1 MGRRRCRAKAHGHR
15 AGASRSQGPRQSE
28 DETGA
33 DGPRRGERSIRAT
46 VPRRG
51 ARTGTRSH
59 SHQYVWR
66 SDRHRPSAGGERNA
80 HHDPSAAFTAPRET
94 AVWAR
99 IGLHRRRTGSGGH
112 RRSLMSD
119 ILLTAIGAIAL
130 YLFAGLRVLREY
142 ERGVYF
148 LLGHLRPT
156 KGPGLIFLPPL
167 LAKMQKVS
175 LRVMAIDIPPQD
187 VITRD
192 NISIKVNAVL
202 YMRVKTPDKAV
213 VGVEHYLYATSQLAQ
228 TTLRS
233 VLGETEMDELLANRD
248 KINAILRQII
258 DKRSEDWGIEV
269 SAVEVKDVDLP
280 PEMKRAMA
288 RQAEAERERRA
299 KVINAEGE
307 LQAAEKLAQA
317 AHIIGSEPAA
327 IQLRYLQTVNEI
339 ASENNSTTIF
349 PIPIDLFRGFMEK
362 IAPPDSGNRSLPERT
377 SGARLPPPVSRNKGK
392 AKV

>member
-1 MGRRRCRAKAHGHR
+1 MN
-15 AGASRSQGPRQSE
+15 
-28 DETGA
+28 
-33 DGPRRGERSIRAT
+33 
-46 VPRRG
+46 VL
-51 ARTGTRSH
+51 
-59 SHQYVWR
+59 V
-66 SDRHRPSAGGERNA
+66 
-80 HHDPSAAFTAPRET
+80 
-94 AVWAR
+94 
-99 IGLHRRRTGSGGH
+99 L
-112 RRSLMSD
+112 
-119 ILLTAIGAIAL
+119 AIGAIAL
-130 YLFAGLRVLREY
+130 YLFSGLRVLREY

-156 KGPGLIFLPPL
+156 KGPGLIFLPPF

-175 LRVMAIDIPPQD
+175 LRVMAMDIPPQD

-213 VGVEHYLYATSQLAQ
+213 VGVENYLYATSQLAQ

-233 VLGETEMDELLANRD
+233 VLGETEMDELLAERD
-248 KINAILRQII
+248 KINAILKQII
-258 DKRSEDWGIEV
+258 DARAEEWGIEV

-307 LQAAEKLAQA
+307 LQASEKLAQA
-317 AHIIGSEPAA
+317 AHIIGKEPAA

-349 PIPIDLFRGFMEK
+349 PIPIDLFRAFMERMT
-362 IAPPDSGNRSLPERT
+362 PPPADADSGNRALPERT
-377 SGARLPPPVSRNKGK
+377 SGERLPAKRSKGK